1 MEKCV
6 SKMLSSTSALK
17 IFGVETAVNA
27 CYLMEELKMRE
38 QVFIRQDEGGCAWA
52 SSTSNTITFS
62 GVLFSSEGISMVG
75 GRYSSRTSHPL
86 PTLDTRSVSLAVQA
100 RRLLC
105 LLWPSLC
112 YSGVVCWNKLWHFT
126 SWMRSET
133 CSRNSKKY
141 SCHQK
146 KHQKPNQT
154 WVANLK
160 TWDLIDKQ

>member
-52 SSTSNTITFS
+52 NSTSNTITFS

-86 PTLDTRSVSLAVQA
+86 PDLGHKVNVSGCPGQKAALFIVAITMLLWC
-100 RRLLC
+100 RLL
-105 LLWPSLC
+105 
-112 YSGVVCWNKLWHFT
+112 
-126 SWMRSET
+126 E
-133 CSRNSKKY
+133 
-141 SCHQK
+141 
-146 KHQKPNQT
+146 
-154 WVANLK
+154 
-160 TWDLIDKQ
+160 